1 MMEFL
6 GWCEKIN
13 GENKGVIFV
22 YHEQIKFVPYMM
34 IEVMKKYNLSERFE
48 KIVKGFVNGYELTDD
63 EIKANSLKFL
73 TLTEN
78 LKLQKGVL
86 NIEVDNKN
94 ENPELEGNAARRANL
109 SYEIAKLMSYES
121 TMKELDDKSLEA
133 QVNDFIRSK
142 ALPLEA
148 ELDELVV
155 KEESLTRQAAMRD
168 IFIAYFSASR
178 YHR

>member
-1 MMEFL
+1 MEFL

-22 YHEQIKFVPYMM
+22 YHEQVKFVPYMM

-48 KIVKGFVNGYELTDD
+48 KIVKGFVNGYELLDD
-63 EIKANSLKFL
+63 EHKTNSLKFL
-73 TLTEN
+73 SLTDN
-78 LKLQKGVL
+78 LVLQKKIL
-86 NIEVDNKN
+86 NIDLEKN
-94 ENPELEGNAARRANL
+94 DQELCLEGNASRRANL
-109 SYEIAKLMSYES
+109 SYEITKLMSYNGA
-121 TMKELDDKSLEA
+121 MKELDEKALDE
-133 QVNDFIRSK
+133 QMNEFIRSK

-148 ELDELVV
+148 ELEELVV
-155 KEESLTRQAAMRD
+155 KEESLTRQAGMRD